1 MKHLVSERFWCIK
14 QFDIFRDFAEADAD
28 ALAQI
33 TTFKRFKTDESLCG
47 EGVYLLKEGRVKI
60 YETPIDDA
68 EPVTLEVLEPGEMF
82 GAVAWEEDNRL
93 PNVTAETITAAV
105 VGIVSVRNF
114 LFFLKRKP
122 HLVMPVRNQFNRFIR
137 RLRQFAQ
144 RLIKR
149 WKPVRAAYF
158 SQHVG
163 HEKPIPRQPAIT
175 NKLSHIAFRSSASR
189 LAFLLQN
196 HAMPPLPNGT
206 VWTCKFSTKT
216 FSRLIGSSE
225 EKIEELLE
233 QFQRHYL
240 IKKRFRRIQ
249 ILDMWQ
255 LKKIANSR
263 MSTLPR
269 TPQVP
274 STEQAEVMPQGER
287 TPSETM
293 QVPKPF

>member
-14 QFDIFRDFAEADAD
+14 QFDIFRDFTEADAE

-33 TTFKRFKTDESLCG
+33 TTFKHFKTDESLCG

-93 PNVTAETITAAV
+93 PNVTAETITEAV

-122 HLVMPVRNQFNRFIR
+122 HLAMPVRNQFNRFTR

-144 RLIKR
+144 RLIRR

-163 HEKPIPRQPAIT
+163 REKPISRQPAIT

-225 EKIEELLE
+225 EKIEELLA

-274 STEQAEVMPQGER
+274 STEQTEVMPQGER
-287 TPSETM
+287 APSETM
-293 QVPKPF
+293 QM

>member
-1 MKHLVSERFWCIK
+1 MKHLIAERFWCIK
-14 QFDIFRDFAEADAD
+14 QLDIFRDFAEADAD

-33 TTFKRFKTDESLCG
+33 TTFKRFKTEEPLCA

-68 EPVTLEVLEPGEMF
+68 KPLTLEVLEPGEMF
-82 GAVAWEEDNRL
+82 GAGAWEEDDGIPR
-93 PNVTAETITAAV
+93 VTAETITEAV
-105 VGIVSVRNF
+105 VGIVSVPNF

-122 HLVMPVRNQFNRFIR
+122 HLAMPMRNPFNQFTR

-144 RLIKR
+144 RLIRR
-149 WKPVRAAYF
+149 WKPVHAACF

-163 HEKPIPRQPAIT
+163 RGKPIPRRPEIT
-175 NKLSHIAFRSSASR
+175 NNLTNIAFRSSASR
-189 LAFLLQN
+189 LALLLQT
-196 HAMPPLPNGT
+196 HAMPPLPDGT

-233 QFQRHYL
+233 QFQRYHL

-249 ILDMWQ
+249 ILDTWR

-263 MSTLPR
+263 MSTFPR

-274 STEQAEVMPQGER
+274 STEQAEVMQLGER
-287 TPSETM
+287 APSETM
-293 QVPKPF
+293 PT

>member
-14 QFDIFRDFAEADAD
+14 QFDIFHDFAEADAD

-33 TTFKRFKTDESLCG
+33 TTFKRFKTDEPLCA

-93 PNVTAETITAAV
+93 PNVTAETITEAV

-122 HLVMPVRNQFNRFIR
+122 HLAMPGRNQFNRFTR

-144 RLIKR
+144 RLIRR

-163 HEKPIPRQPAIT
+163 REKPISRQPAIT

-189 LAFLLQN
+189 LALLLQN

-274 STEQAEVMPQGER
+274 STEQTEVMPQGER
-287 TPSETM
+287 APSETM
-293 QVPKPF
+293 QM